1 MMMLKFSCFLSLGFV
16 YLKGAPYGA
25 LCPCHY
31 LVTATVCQ
39 PKVERTLQLQT
50 AIQLELSKVNSAVIT
65 LKCQRTIKYNS
76 SSGRKQISFDHSVI
90 TLFSAPLE
98 EIKSPHS
105 VFEERPSEYT
115 LPDKDAHLPFL
126 DVINCPYNRNFYI

>member
-1 MMMLKFSCFLSLGFV
+1 MGSFRAVKMCDCNDDVKIFLFPFTGLCVSQRSPIWCSLSV
-16 YLKGAPYGA
+16 SLPRYSRCLPAKG
-25 LCPCHY
+25 
-31 LVTATVCQ
+31 
-39 PKVERTLQLQT
+39 RTLQLQT

-115 LPDKDAHLPFL
+115 LPDKDAHLPF
-126 DVINCPYNRNFYI
+126 